1 MKKKNK
7 YLLGM
12 ILSIIMSIF
21 GGWLFMYALPCN
33 RINTVLLCMYSFT
46 TAAVAMMFY
55 EQHII
60 EKKYEKHENK

>member
-21 GGWLFMYALPCN
+21 GGAFFMYSLPCN
-33 RINTVLLCMYSFT
+33 RINSVLLCMYSFT
-46 TAAVAMMFY
+46 TAAVAMLFY
-55 EQHII
+55 EQYVM
-60 EKKYEKHENK
+60 EKKYEKRRF

>member
-12 ILSIIMSIF
+12 VISIIMSIF
-21 GGWLFMYALPCN
+21 GGAFFMYSLPCN
-33 RINTVLLCMYSFT
+33 RINSVLLCMYSFT

-55 EQHII
+55 EQYVM
-60 EKKYEKHENK
+60 EKKYEKR